1 MRILLVVLFSLLF
14 SLSQAQ
20 LKWSTDENSY
30 FIYELG
36 GIYKYTLPA
45 MTKELVV
52 DSAALRYR
60 GTSAAIKVRDF
71 SFSVSKNKLLVF
83 TNTQRVWRLDT
94 RGDYYVLDLTNKQLQ
109 KLGTNLPASSLM
121 FAKFSPDE
129 TKVAYVSKQN
139 IYVEDLK
146 DASVVQLTKDGTTKI
161 INGTFDWAYEEEFG
175 MRDGFRWS
183 PNSKNIAFWQLD
195 ASHIKNF
202 YILNNTDS
210 IYPKLIEIEYPKVG
224 EDPSSAKIGVVSV
237 NNPVVKWMN
246 IPGDAVQHY
255 LIEMEWMSNE
265 ELIVQQLDRSQTST
279 KLMNVNVNTN
289 NTSVLYEE
297 ASNAWIDA
305 KRRWL
310 DPTLVDW
317 LWINI
322 GKDFLWVS
330 EKDGWRHIYNISRD
344 GKKQKLITPEAFDII
359 TVKAIDHRKGFVY
372 FMASPDNAT
381 QSYLYRKKL
390 DGTGKPERVSPKD
403 QAGTHNYNISL
414 NSSFAEHRFSNAKT
428 PSITEWISLTDHA
441 VVQKSKVSTLPAK
454 KNVEF
459 FQIVTDD
466 KLVIDGWMAKP
477 DNFDSTKKYPV
488 VFLVYAEP
496 AASTVRDQYDV
507 NRSPFWYQGDLTSQG
522 YIYISVDNRGTPSP
536 KGAGW
541 RKAIYQKIGIV
552 NVDDQAKAA
561 RKILEWPFIDKN
573 RVAVWGHSGGGST
586 VLNLMFRY
594 PEIYKVGVSLSPV
607 AWRPTYDNI
616 YEERYMGLPKS
627 NTQAYIDASALT
639 HAKGLTGKL
648 LVVHGTGDD
657 NVHYQNTELLIN
669 ELVKQGKQFSLMSY
683 PNRKHGLREGPG
695 TLQHLSTLTFNFLK
709 ENCPPGPR

>member
-1 MRILLVVLFSLLF
+1 MRTRLFFIFSLLI
-14 SLSQAQ
+14 SVSQAQ
-20 LKWSTDENSY
+20 LKWSKEDNSY
-30 FIYELG
+30 FIYESD
-36 GIYKYTLPA
+36 GIYRYTLPA

-52 DSAALRYR
+52 DSAALMYR
-60 GTSAAIKVRDF
+60 GTNTAIKVKDF
-71 SFSVSKNKLLVF
+71 SFSTSGKKLLVF

-109 KLGTNLPASSLM
+109 KLGSNLPVSSLM

-129 TKVAYVSKQN
+129 TKVAYVSRQN
-139 IYVEDLK
+139 IYVENLK
-146 DASVVQLTKDGTTKI
+146 DGSITQLTKDGTSKI

-183 PNSKNIAFWQLD
+183 PDSKNIAFWQLD

-224 EDPSSAKIGVVSV
+224 EDPSSARIGVVDI
-237 NNPVVKWMN
+237 NNSIVKWMN

-255 LIEMEWMSNE
+255 LVEMEWMSNE
-265 ELIVQQLDRSQTST
+265 ELIVQQLDRSQTAT
-279 KLMNVNVNTN
+279 KLMTLNVNSNRFAV
-289 NTSVLYEE
+289 VYDEVG
-297 ASNAWIDA
+297 NAWIDA

-317 LWINI
+317 LWINN

-330 EKDGWRHIYNISRD
+330 EKDGWRHIYSVSRD
-344 GKKQKLITPEAFDII
+344 GKRQKLITPEAFDVT

-390 DGTGKPERVSPKD
+390 DGTGKAERVTPKD

-428 PSITEWISLTDHA
+428 PPISEWISLADHA
-441 VVQKSKVSTLPAK
+441 VVQKSKPSTLPVK
-454 KNVEF
+454 KNIQF
-459 FQIVTDD
+459 FQVVTDD
-466 KLVIDGWMAKP
+466 NLTIDGWIVKP

-496 AASTVRDQYDV
+496 AGSTVRDQYDV
-507 NRSPFWYQGDLTSQG
+507 DRSTFWYRGDLASEG

-536 KGAGW
+536 KGVAW

-561 RKILEWPFIDKN
+561 RKILEWPFIDKT

-607 AWRPTYDNI
+607 AWRLTYDNI

-627 NTQAYIDASALT
+627 NMQAYVDASAIT

-669 ELVKQGKQFSLMSY
+669 ELVKQGKQFSLMAY
-683 PNRKHGLREGPG
+683 PNRRHGLREGPG